1 MITKLFLEGCGCE
14 GSLKKTVESNKTKI
28 DKVKEVEKPWDLYES
43 EEENELDETISG
55 ATAGDFATLEPM
67 KIRYKKKNGKQ

>member
-1 MITKLFLEGCGCE
+1 MITKLFLEACDCGS
-14 GSLKKTVESNKTKI
+14 SLKKTVESNKSNI

-43 EEENELDETISG
+43 EEVELDETING

-67 KIRYKKKNGKQ
+67 NIKYKKKNGK